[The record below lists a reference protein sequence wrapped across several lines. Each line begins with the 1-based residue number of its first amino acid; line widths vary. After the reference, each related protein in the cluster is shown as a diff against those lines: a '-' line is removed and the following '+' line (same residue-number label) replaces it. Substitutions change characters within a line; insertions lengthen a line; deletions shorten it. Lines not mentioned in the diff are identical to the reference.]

1 MKKTKATVDRFEGD
15 FAVLSVESRSL
26 DIPKKIIPEGTKEG
40 DIIYIAITNDKEETK
55 SQEELARNL
64 LNEVLKEDN

>member
-40 DIIYIAITNDKEETK
+40 DIIYM
-55 SQEELARNL
+55 
-64 LNEVLKEDN
+64 

>member
-1 MKKTKATVDRFEGD
+1 MEKTKAIVDRFEGD

-55 SQEELARNL
+55 NQEELAKDL
-64 LNEVLKEDN
+64 LNEVLGEGD

>member
-40 DIIYIAITNDKEETK
+40 NIIYIAITNDKEETK

>member
-40 DIIYIAITNDKEETK
+40 NIIYIAITNDKEETK

-64 LNEVLKEDN
+64 LNEVLKEGN